1 MTAEKEASAPE
12 DAPLTVLLVHNFY
25 QHPGGEDRVF
35 EVEGEMLE
43 QRGHRV
49 LRYTLRNEEVDEMNR
64 VALAAR
70 TVWSRDA
77 YREVLEIVE
86 REGVDVVHVHNTLPL
101 ASPSVYH
108 AAQDGGAAVVQT
120 LHNFRFIC
128 PGALLLRDGELCH
141 DCVGKSVATPAIQ
154 HKCYRGSTAATAAV
168 VATTAI
174 HKAAGTYASKVDR
187 YIALSDFARGLFIEG
202 GLPADQIA
210 VKPNALQ
217 DDPVQGPGGEYALFA
232 GRLGKGKG
240 IQVLLD
246 AWSMDPDLPHLKI
259 AGDGELSH
267 LVTEA
272 ASGDPRIEWLGWCNG
287 DEMAQLMRE
296 AAVLV
301 TPSMWYEG
309 WPLVA
314 IEAMGLGTP
323 VVATNH
329 GVFPE
334 MIIDGV
340 TGSLVPRGDAGA
352 LGQAVRRLL
361 SDPEM
366 LKEIRHATWE
376 LYRERFTREIN
387 YLQLRRIYADAI
399 ARRNGEP
406 TPLPSPEAAR
416 PLFVPAAG
424 HARSSPPVPVD
435 W

>member
-1 MTAEKEASAPE
+1 MVTAEKEASAPE

-77 YREVLEIVE
+77 YREVLDIVE

-120 LHNFRFIC
+120 LHNFRLIC
-128 PGALLLRDGELCH
+128 AGALLLRDGHICH
-141 DCVGKSVATPAIQ
+141 DCVGTRLALPAIR
-154 HKCYRGSTAATAAV
+154 HACYRGSTGATAAV

-202 GLPADQIA
+202 GLPEAL
-210 VKPNALQ
+210 VVTKPNALLAE
-217 DDPVQGPGGEYALFA
+217 PSLGPGGDFALFG
-232 GRLGKGKG
+232 GRLDSNKG
-240 IQVLLD
+240 IQVMLD
-246 AWSMDPDLPHLKI
+246 AWRNHPDLPPLKI
-259 AGDGELSH
+259 AGDGAMAPE
-267 LVTEA
+267 VRAA
-272 ASGDPRIEWLGWCNG
+272 ASGDPRIEWLGWKSS
-287 DEMAQLMRE
+287 DEMRELMGR

-301 TPSMWYEG
+301 APSLSYEG
-309 WPLVA
+309 WPLVV
-314 IEAMGLGTP
+314 IEAMGQGTP

-334 MIIDGV
+334 MIVDGV
-340 TGSLVPRGDAGA
+340 TGHLVKRDDPHALAAGVRA
-352 LGQAVRRLL
+352 LLADREALQETRR
-361 SDPEM
+361 
-366 LKEIRHATWE
+366 ATWK
-376 LYRERFTREIN
+376 LYRERFTRRIN
-387 YLQLRRIYADAI
+387 YLQLRAIYADAI
-399 ARRNGEP
+399 AHRR
-406 TPLPSPEAAR
+406 A
-416 PLFVPAAG
+416 
-424 HARSSPPVPVD
+424 HA
-435 W
+435 